1 MQGGRERLFTGRKI
15 NKKDIFTCFVASRG
29 RHAACFLSTADAW
42 RRQARR
48 AEKSGRGERNSRV
61 SRPRSMRKPSLLRK
75 AAVRRAS
82 DSAMCKAV
90 EVPAGFPGCRNPGR
104 GTRQQCFRPGEGA
117 ERVRAGGSV
126 HQSGLPGVDREWGQ
140 WRVPKA
146 QDFGLARCVRAG
158 QGGRRRR
165 TACSDSRPACRR
177 AGATLVQCPV
187 LRRIRA
193 LPVAGGGAASL
204 ARVLFRAQ
212 AVQSCGAEREAVTVH
227 GAGSELG
234 AGPGRKQVFRLR
246 RRFLLRFVA
255 SGDNQGAQAEL
266 ERPGVESRKTAG
278 ARRAE
283 GGFADCSGRRP
294 SRFPVFSR
302 RGSRRVS
309 IMSRKQPCGTGA
321 LGLRPRVPAVRR
333 RCGRAACPALPAG
346 SFPGTHGRRRAE

>member
-1 MQGGRERLFTGRKI
+1 MPPVFFQRRTHGG
-15 NKKDIFTCFVASRG
+15 V
-29 RHAACFLSTADAW
+29 
-42 RRQARR
+42 RR
-48 AEKSGRGERNSRV
+48 AVQRRAAGGSGIRGL

>member
-15 NKKDIFTCFVASRG
+15 NKKDIFTCFVESRG

-104 GTRQQCFRPGEGA
+104 GTRQQCFRRGRAA

-126 HQSGLPGVDREWGQ
+126 HQSGPARGRQGMGAMACA
-140 WRVPKA
+140 KGA
-146 QDFGLARCVRAG
+146 GLRPCAMRT
-158 QGGRRRR
+158 RR
-165 TACSDSRPACRR
+165 TRRTPEKNACSDSRPACRR

-255 SGDNQGAQAEL
+255 VAATIRGLRPEL
-266 ERPGVESRKTAG
+266 ERPRRRVQKKQPEQG
-278 ARRAE
+278 ARKAALRTARDE
-283 GGFADCSGRRP
+283 GRP
-294 SRFPVFSR
+294 GSPVFSR
-302 RGSRRVS
+302 RGSRP
-309 IMSRKQPCGTGA
+309 PC
-321 LGLRPRVPAVRR
+321 R
-333 RCGRAACPALPAG
+333 
-346 SFPGTHGRRRAE
+346 S

>member
-15 NKKDIFTCFVASRG
+15 NKKDIFTCFVESRG

>member
-1 MQGGRERLFTGRKI
+1 MEASGAPCREERQGGAEFAGVAERDGRAGEREGARPPCGGHRTRRCAKLSKFPQAFPDAGTRAAERA
-15 NKKDIFTCFVASRG
+15 NSVFVRG
-29 RHAACFLSTADAW
+29 RAQSASGQAAPCIRAACPGST
-42 RRQARR
+42 
-48 AEKSGRGERNSRV
+48 GN
-61 SRPRSMRKPSLLRK
+61 
-75 AAVRRAS
+75 
-82 DSAMCKAV
+82 
-90 EVPAGFPGCRNPGR
+90 
-104 GTRQQCFRPGEGA
+104 
-117 ERVRAGGSV
+117 GGN
-126 HQSGLPGVDREWGQ
+126 GVCQ
-140 WRVPKA
+140 
-146 QDFGLARCVRAG
+146 
-158 QGGRRRR
+158 RRR
-165 TACSDSRPACRR
+165 TSALRDAYAPDKADAGEERPVRIR
-177 AGATLVQCPV
+177 AGLPESGGATLVQCPV

-212 AVQSCGAEREAVTVH
+212 AVQSCGAERESVTVH

-246 RRFLLRFVA
+246 RRILLRFVA
-255 SGDNQGAQAEL
+255 SGVTQGAQAEL